1 MSNSS
6 FADISVFES
15 LQNQAHESMGV
26 SPMSVFNAPAS
37 VQEIKHVCDDLVQAI
52 DDCIPAWTKYRQ
64 AQIRYN
70 QTVKTVM
77 EHRKQEAE
85 SAATAKKQGNPEPQ
99 KAFERE
105 EKVIQ
110 EAWRKVVNK
119 QAEIQR
125 LR

>member
-1 MSNSS
+1 MSDR
-6 FADISVFES
+6 FVADISAFES
-15 LQNQAHESMGV
+15 LQNQAHESMGM
-26 SPMSVFNAPAS
+26 SPMSVFNTPADI
-37 VQEIKHVCDDLVQAI
+37 QEIKHVCDDLVQAI

-64 AQIRYN
+64 VQNRYN

-77 EHRKQEAE
+77 DRRKQVAE
-85 SAATAKKQGNPEPQ
+85 SAAAAKKQGDPEPQ